1 VNIHFGRLLR
11 SSAIF
16 FGDKTGSRWARTSY
30 FLPFFPIVR
39 HLPGHPHAAT
49 FGKALVDV
57 AAKRVATRLTGAQ
70 P

>member
-1 VNIHFGRLLR
+1 MLALPGR
-11 SSAIF
+11 
-16 FGDKTGSRWARTSY
+16 
-30 FLPFFPIVR
+30 FLPFLPIVR

-57 AAKRVATRLTGAQ
+57 AAKRATTRLAGAQ

>member
-1 VNIHFGRLLR
+1 MLALPGR
-11 SSAIF
+11 
-16 FGDKTGSRWARTSY
+16 
-30 FLPFFPIVR
+30 FLPFLPIVR
-39 HLPGHPHAAT
+39 HLPGHPHATT